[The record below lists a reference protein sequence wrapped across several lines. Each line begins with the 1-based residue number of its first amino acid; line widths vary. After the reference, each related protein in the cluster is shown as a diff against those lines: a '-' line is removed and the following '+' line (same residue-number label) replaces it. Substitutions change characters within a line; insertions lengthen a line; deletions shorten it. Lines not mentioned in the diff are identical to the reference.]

1 MALQGCGN
9 VGRHL
14 ALLLRGAGAR
24 LVCADV
30 DPERAERVA
39 AECGATVVGADE
51 IYAVPA
57 DVFAPCALGGVLNDD
72 TIPRLAARVVCGGAN
87 NQLLEPRH
95 GEALA
100 ERGVLYAP
108 DYVANGGGVIA
119 GVGDMRGA
127 APEVSAARVE
137 GIYETMLAVLRSA
150 ERLGITPERA
160 ADRYAEERLGGP
172 PLSR

>member
-1 MALQGCGN
+1 A
-9 VGRHL
+9 
-14 ALLLRGAGAR
+14 
-24 LVCADV
+24 
-30 DPERAERVA
+30 
-39 AECGATVVGADE
+39 VVGADE

-95 GEALA
+95 GEVLA

-119 GVGDMRGA
+119 GVGDMRGVD
-127 APEVSAARVE
+127 PEVSAARVE
-137 GIYETMLAVLRSA
+137 GIYDTMLAVLRSA
-150 ERLGITPERA
+150 ERLGITPAEA
-160 ADRYAEERLGGP
+160 ADRYAEERLGGS